1 MKTRT
6 GLFALITALLLLC
19 APAAF
24 AAPET
29 ADTAP
34 TIEDAKAAVLVEYST
49 GKILYEMEADR
60 RLPVASMTK
69 MMTLCILFDKID
81 AGQMS
86 LEDEVQ
92 ISPAAAAMDGSEV
105 FLEEGKSYKAREL
118 IKSVII
124 ASGNDACV
132 ALAEHAAG
140 SESGFT
146 ALMNKKA
153 EQLGMKNTHFSNC
166 TGMPAAEHY
175 STARDMA
182 VLARELAGHELFFS
196 WSGRW
201 MDKLEHSGGR
211 VTELVNTNRLVRF
224 FDGCDGMKTGY
235 TAEAGHCV
243 TATVKKGNMRLISVI
258 IGAGTGQGRFD
269 DARALI
275 NYGFAE
281 FTLVKKEAD
290 IAKSIELK
298 GGYEPQVQIEGE
310 PLCAVL
316 SKREAQ
322 EAEVTA
328 ELEQSVK
335 APVRAGDRVGR
346 LSLVVRGQTVAQAEI
361 KAAEDCPEATVGGYF
376 LKMAAHW

>member
-29 ADTAP
+29 AGTAP
-34 TIEDAKAAVLVEYST
+34 IIEDAKAAVLVEYST

-243 TATVKKGNMRLISVI
+243 TATVKKGDMRLISVI

-328 ELEQSVK
+328 ELVQSVK

-346 LSLVVRGQTVAQAEI
+346 LSLVVRGRTVAQAEI

>member
-1 MKTRT
+1 M
-6 GLFALITALLLLC
+6 
-19 APAAF
+19 
-24 AAPET
+24 
-29 ADTAP
+29 
-34 TIEDAKAAVLVEYST
+34 EYST

-224 FDGCDGMKTGY
+224 FDGCNG
-235 TAEAGHCV
+235 
-243 TATVKKGNMRLISVI
+243 
-258 IGAGTGQGRFD
+258 
-269 DARALI
+269 
-275 NYGFAE
+275 
-281 FTLVKKEAD
+281 
-290 IAKSIELK
+290 
-298 GGYEPQVQIEGE
+298 
-310 PLCAVL
+310 
-316 SKREAQ
+316 
-322 EAEVTA
+322 
-328 ELEQSVK
+328 
-335 APVRAGDRVGR
+335 
-346 LSLVVRGQTVAQAEI
+346 
-361 KAAEDCPEATVGGYF
+361 
-376 LKMAAHW
+376 